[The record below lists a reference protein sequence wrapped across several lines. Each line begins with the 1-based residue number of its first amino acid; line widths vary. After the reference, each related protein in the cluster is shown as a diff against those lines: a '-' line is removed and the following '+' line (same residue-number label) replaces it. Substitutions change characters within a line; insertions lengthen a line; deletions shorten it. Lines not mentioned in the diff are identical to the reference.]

1 MNSFPI
7 KLKVYVGE
15 IFKEPCLN
23 RSIEACSTI
32 SNIYRTDLEPLLKDS
47 PNQLFDS
54 LIADTSDVLSCI
66 GVTSQHLI

>member
-15 IFKEPCLN
+15 IFKEPSLN

-32 SNIYRTDLEPLLKDS
+32 SDIYRTDREPLLKNS
-47 PNQLFDS
+47 PN
-54 LIADTSDVLSCI
+54 
-66 GVTSQHLI
+66 

>member
-15 IFKEPCLN
+15 IFKEPSLN
-23 RSIEACSTI
+23 RSIEARSTV

-47 PNQLFDS
+47 PN
-54 LIADTSDVLSCI
+54 
-66 GVTSQHLI
+66 